1 MHFAY
6 KFKIYSMKF
15 PYLQYP
21 RNKKKLDNS
30 KKMWYTVQHKLNP
43 TQIILGIMAMN
54 EQMNNGRG
62 VSEKHH
68 YAESCPNSNAL

>member
-1 MHFAY
+1 
-6 KFKIYSMKF
+6 
-15 PYLQYP
+15 
-21 RNKKKLDNS
+21 
-30 KKMWYTVQHKLNP
+30 MWYTVQHKLNP

-68 YAESCPNSNAL
+68 YAESCPNSNALQCNLVVKIMKDLYNFSILSN